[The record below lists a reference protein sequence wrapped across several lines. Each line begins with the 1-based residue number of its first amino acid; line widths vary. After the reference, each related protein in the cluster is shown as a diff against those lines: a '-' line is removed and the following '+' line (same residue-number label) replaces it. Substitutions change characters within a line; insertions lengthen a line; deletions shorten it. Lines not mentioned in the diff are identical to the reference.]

1 MWMFMLEMLIFA
13 ILVLKVRHF
22 RWLQSDSLHTW
33 PRCIHIS
40 KFNNSNILPTHF
52 QGQCFVALDPSVF
65 APGFEDRLSSLMNHC
80 RSLDPVSV
88 CIHCTGYTLKCPRK
102 TEFG

>member
-1 MWMFMLEMLIFA
+1 MLEMLILA
-13 ILVLKVRHF
+13 ILVLKIRHF
-22 RWLQSDSLHTW
+22 RWLQSSSLHTW

-40 KFNNSNILPTHF
+40 EFNISNIFPTYF
-52 QGQCFVALDPSVF
+52 QGQCFIALDPSVF

-88 CIHCTGYTLKCPRK
+88 CIRCTGYTVGRPRK
-102 TEFG
+102 TKLG